1 MSGARDPR
9 IDAYIAKAA
18 PFAQPILTHLR
29 DIVHQ
34 TVPDAEETVK
44 WGMPHFTLHGRNVAG
59 MAAFK
64 AHASFGLWR
73 GEELGLG
80 AAGDKGGMGSLGK
93 ITSLSDLPDDAALA
107 DVLQRAAA
115 LAAQGPKKKPPTK
128 PRPALDLPDDLGAAL
143 AAVPTAQT
151 VWDGFAPSH
160 RRDYIEWVI
169 EAKRPET
176 RAKRIAQTVAQVAE
190 GKDRN
195 WKYR

>member
-1 MSGARDPR
+1 M
-9 IDAYIAKAA
+9 
-18 PFAQPILTHLR
+18 
-29 DIVHQ
+29 VHH
-34 TVPDAEETVK
+34 TLPEVVETVK

-64 AHASFGLWR
+64 AHASFGFWR

-93 ITSLSDLPDDAALA
+93 ITSLADLPDDATLA
-107 DVLQRAAA
+107 DFLNSAAA
-115 LAAQGPKKKPPTK
+115 LAAEGPKKKAPGK
-128 PRPALDLPDDLGAAL
+128 PRPALDLPDDLRAAL
-143 AAVPTAQT
+143 SAVPAAQT

-160 RRDYIEWVI
+160 RRDYIEWVL

-176 RAKRIAQTVAQVAE
+176 REKRIAQTVAQVAE